1 MLSGAVTTRKR
12 STSLGYIAVLTF
24 SEISI
29 INEMETW
36 IGDARGP
43 CLESDFSDF
52 ESALVV
58 FLWVGGWR
66 LFSTLDSTGASRRR
80 YWTGLI
86 SPAPAELTGVESHV
100 QLHSLPS
107 F

>member
-12 STSLGYIAVLTF
+12 STSLGYIALLTF
-24 SEISI
+24 SKISI

-43 CLESDFSDF
+43 CLQSDLSDF
-52 ESALVV
+52 ESALM
-58 FLWVGGWR
+58 FWIGF
-66 LFSTLDSTGASRRR
+66 FSTLDSTGASRRR

-86 SPAPAELTGVESHV
+86 SAAPAELTGVQSHA
-100 QLHSLPS
+100 QLHSSPS